1 MAIQLKNQTAS
12 FVRLVKKRRPF
23 MAYLSNGPVS
33 EIKTDNVNAP
43 AFRLSGHMDED
54 TSDAL
59 AVPMNS
65 VLPVQ
70 AKALEAHEM
79 TAA

>member
-1 MAIQLKNQTAS
+1 MAIRLDNQTAG

-33 EIKTDNVNAP
+33 EIPIDNVNVA
-43 AFRLSGHMDED
+43 AFRLSAHMDED

-70 AKALEAHEM
+70 AKAFEAHEM

>member
-1 MAIQLKNQTAS
+1 MAIRSDSQTAG

-23 MAYLSNGPVS
+23 IAYLSNGPAS
-33 EIKTDNVNAP
+33 EIPTDNVNAP
-43 AFRLSGHMDED
+43 PFRLSGHIDKD
-54 TSDAL
+54 TSGAL
-59 AVPMNS
+59 AVPMKG

>member
-1 MAIQLKNQTAS
+1 MAIRLDSQTAG

-33 EIKTDNVNAP
+33 EIPTDNVNVA